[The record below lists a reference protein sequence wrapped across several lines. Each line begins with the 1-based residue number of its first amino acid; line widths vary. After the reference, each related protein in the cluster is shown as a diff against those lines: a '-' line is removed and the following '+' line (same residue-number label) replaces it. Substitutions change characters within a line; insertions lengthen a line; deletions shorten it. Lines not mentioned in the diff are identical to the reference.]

1 MFARIA
7 RSWSIFKNSL
17 LVLRSNKK
25 LIVFPML
32 TSGFVIA
39 IVLLVFSGIFAVAS
53 SPQFDNKLSK
63 MSESSNGQKSFFK
76 LLWAAANPQ
85 ANEESSKADEL
96 SPNVQYAWL
105 IILLFMAYFVSIF
118 MATFFN
124 VAFYSEIINGLNSE
138 PVFLMRGFKFAF
150 SKCGSIAMW
159 ALLGATVGTALK
171 LLEER
176 FGWLGQWV
184 IRLIG
189 LAWNVVTVFAV
200 PVIICEEDSFNPIK
214 NLKKSASVIRT
225 TWGESLI
232 GFLGISALNGLLIIP
247 TLLLTV
253 VLAAASGLYV
263 SVILSAI
270 VAILGTVAIVC
281 ISMLLGVAQKIYIAS
296 LYLYATTGFLNE
308 AYDEEQ
314 MQNPWKVKR

>member
-17 LVLRSNKK
+17 SVLRCNKK
-25 LIVFPML
+25 LIVFPLL
-32 TSGFVIA
+32 TSGFVIMLA
-39 IVLLVFSGIFAVAS
+39 LLIFSGVFAAMLAD
-53 SPQFDNKLSK
+53 PQFGAKLSR
-63 MSESSNGQKSFFK
+63 MGDSSQN
-76 LLWAAANPQ
+76 AH
-85 ANEESSKADEL
+85 
-96 SPNVQYAWL
+96 YALQTWHVVVM
-105 IILLFMAYFVSIF
+105 FAAYFVSIF
-118 MATFFN
+118 LATFFN
-124 VAFYSEIINGLNSE
+124 VAFYSEIIHGLNSE

-159 ALLGATVGTALK
+159 ALLGATVGMILK

-253 VLAAASGLYV
+253 VLAVASGVYL
-263 SVILSAI
+263 SVILAAI
-270 VAILGTVAIVC
+270 IAILGIVAIVC

-308 AYDEEQ
+308 VYDEEQ